1 MIIDI
6 ILDRREGAINYVP
19 ATHLKAIY
27 DYATFFHMNNLA
39 AAVDGGTE
47 DDVKAA
53 LMDYVISGGCN
64 PDIHHHNFLDLCLFI
79 KAVRWTEETEETE
92 ETEKTEEDAPTAAA
106 VAADKLAI
114 IRKVATRL
122 RRKIKKDRLA
132 IVHDRRLGD
141 INYLE
146 AVEALTCGPLG
157 TEDPEPTEILLSVT
171 YGAGLPAEKAEAIE
185 DALRAAV
192 KALPFPAEDIFRG
205 TGDGTREYTALF
217 TL

>member
-6 ILDRREGAINYVP
+6 ILDRKDGAISY
-19 ATHLKAIY
+19 
-27 DYATFFHMNNLA
+27 
-39 AAVDGGTE
+39 
-47 DDVKAA
+47 
-53 LMDYVISGGCN
+53 
-64 PDIHHHNFLDLCLFI
+64 
-79 KAVRWTEETEETE
+79 
-92 ETEKTEEDAPTAAA
+92 DAPAGESI
-106 VAADKLAI
+106 ADKLAI

-122 RRKIKKDRLA
+122 RRNIKRDRLA
-132 IVHDRRLGD
+132 IVHDRRLGNVD
-141 INYLE
+141 YLE

-157 TEDPEPTEILLSVT
+157 TEDPNPTEILLSVT

-192 KALPFPAEDIFRG
+192 NALPFPADDIFRG

>member
-6 ILDRREGAINYVP
+6 ILDRKDGAISYD
-19 ATHLKAIY
+19 AKTHLKAIY
-27 DYATFFHMNNLA
+27 DYATDAHMSDIA
-39 AAVDGGTE
+39 TAVDSGNE

-53 LMDYVISGGCN
+53 LMCYISTCGY
-64 PDIHHHNFLDLCLFI
+64 PLDLLDYI
-79 KAVRWTEETEETE
+79 ARVRWTD
-92 ETEKTEEDAPTAAA
+92 DAPAGESI
-106 VAADKLAI
+106 ADKLAI

-122 RRKIKKDRLA
+122 RRNIKRDRLA

-171 YGAGLPAEKAEAIE
+171 YGTGLPAEKAEAIE

-192 KALPFPAEDIFRG
+192 KALPFPADDIFRG

-217 TL
+217 TLQR

>member
-6 ILDRREGAINYVP
+6 ILDRKDGAISYD
-19 ATHLKAIY
+19 ASKHLKAIY
-27 DYATFFHMNNLA
+27 DYATDAHMSDIA

-53 LMDYVISGGCN
+53 LMCYISTCGYPLELLDYIARV
-64 PDIHHHNFLDLCLFI
+64 H
-79 KAVRWTEETEETE
+79 WTD
-92 ETEKTEEDAPTAAA
+92 DATAPA
-106 VAADKLAI
+106 VAAEKLAI

-157 TEDPEPTEILLSVT
+157 TEDPNPTEILLSIT

-185 DALRAAV
+185 DALLAAV
-192 KALPFPAEDIFRG
+192 KALPFSPDDIFRG

-217 TL
+217 TLQR

>member
-6 ILDRREGAINYVP
+6 ILDRKDGAISYN
-19 ATHLKAIY
+19 ANKHLKAIY
-27 DYATFFHMNNLA
+27 DYATDAGMTELA
-39 AAVDGGTE
+39 TAVDGGTE

-53 LMDYVISGGCN
+53 LMRFISESGY
-64 PDIHHHNFLDLCLFI
+64 PTALLDFI
-79 KAVRWTEETEETE
+79 SSARWTD
-92 ETEKTEEDAPTAAA
+92 DATA
-106 VAADKLAI
+106 VAAEKLALV
-114 IRKVATRL
+114 RKVATRL

-141 INYLE
+141 VNYLE

-171 YGAGLPAEKAEAIE
+171 YGTGLPAEKAEAIE

-192 KALPFPAEDIFRG
+192 NALPFPADDIFRG
-205 TGDGTREYTALF
+205 TGDGTRECTALF
-217 TL
+217 TLQR

>member
-6 ILDRREGAINYVP
+6 ILDRKDGAISYD
-19 ATHLKAIY
+19 ASKHLKAIY
-27 DYATFFHMNNLA
+27 DYATDAGMTDLA
-39 AAVDGGTE
+39 TAVDGGTE

-53 LMDYVISGGCN
+53 LMCYISTCGYPLELLDYI
-64 PDIHHHNFLDLCLFI
+64 
-79 KAVRWTEETEETE
+79 ARVRWTDDSTARASEY
-92 ETEKTEEDAPTAAA
+92 DAPAPQDM
-106 VAADKLAI
+106 ADKLAI

-122 RRKIKKDRLA
+122 RRNIKRDRLA

-171 YGAGLPAEKAEAIE
+171 YSAGLPAEKAEAIE

-192 KALPFPAEDIFRG
+192 KALPFPADDIFRG

-217 TL
+217 TLQR

>member
-6 ILDRREGAINYVP
+6 ILDRQEGAIDYVP

-27 DYATFFHMNNLA
+27 DYVMDARMTDIAT
-39 AAVDGGTE
+39 AVDGGTE

-53 LMDYVISGGCN
+53 L
-64 PDIHHHNFLDLCLFI
+64 
-79 KAVRWTEETEETE
+79 
-92 ETEKTEEDAPTAAA
+92 
-106 VAADKLAI
+106 

-122 RRKIKKDRLA
+122 RRKIKRDRLA

-171 YGAGLPAEKAEAIE
+171 YGTGLPAEKAEAIE

-192 KALPFPAEDIFRG
+192 KALPFPADDIFRG

-217 TL
+217 TI

>member
-6 ILDRREGAINYVP
+6 ILDRKDGAISYD
-19 ATHLKAIY
+19 ASKHLKAIY
-27 DYATFFHMNNLA
+27 EYATDAGMSELA
-39 AAVDGGTE
+39 TAVDGGTE

-53 LMDYVISGGCN
+53 LMCYISTCGYPLELLDYIARV
-64 PDIHHHNFLDLCLFI
+64 H
-79 KAVRWTEETEETE
+79 WTD
-92 ETEKTEEDAPTAAA
+92 DAPAPQDR
-106 VAADKLAI
+106 ADKLAI

-132 IVHDRRLGD
+132 IVQDRRLGD

-157 TEDPEPTEILLSVT
+157 TEDPEPTEILLSIT

-192 KALPFPAEDIFRG
+192 KALPFSPDDIFRG

-217 TL
+217 TLQR

>member
-39 AAVDGGTE
+39 AAIDGGTE

-79 KAVRWTEETEETE
+79 KAVRWTEE
-92 ETEKTEEDAPTAAA
+92 DAPTA
-106 VAADKLAI
+106 VAAEKLAI

-132 IVHDRRLGD
+132 IVHDRRLGNV
-141 INYLE
+141 NYLE

-157 TEDPEPTEILLSVT
+157 TDDPEPTEILLSVT
-171 YGAGLPAEKAEAIE
+171 YGTGLPAEKAEAIE

-192 KALPFPAEDIFRG
+192 KALPFPADDIFRG

>member
-79 KAVRWTEETEETE
+79 KSVRWTEETEETE
-92 ETEKTEEDAPTAAA
+92 ETEDDAPAAT
-106 VAADKLAI
+106 ADKLAI

-122 RRKIKKDRLA
+122 RRNIKRNRLA
-132 IVHDRRLGD
+132 IVHDRRLGNVD
-141 INYLE
+141 YLE
-146 AVEALTCGPLG
+146 AVEVLTCGPLG
-157 TEDPEPTEILLSVT
+157 TGDPEPTEILLSVT
-171 YGAGLPAEKAEAIE
+171 YGAGLPAAQAEAIE
-185 DALRAAV
+185 DALLAAV
-192 KALPFPAEDIFRG
+192 KALPFPADDIFRG

-217 TL
+217 TLQR

>member
-6 ILDRREGAINYVP
+6 ILDRREGAISYDA

-27 DYATFFHMNNLA
+27 DAATFFHMDNLA

-79 KAVRWTEETEETE
+79 KTVRWTEETEETE
-92 ETEKTEEDAPTAAA
+92 ETEDDAPTGESL
-106 VAADKLAI
+106 ADKLAI
-114 IRKVATRL
+114 IRKVAARL
-122 RRKIKKDRLA
+122 RRNIKRNRLA
-132 IVHDRRLGD
+132 IVHNRRLGD
-141 INYLE
+141 VNYLD
-146 AVEALTCGPLG
+146 AVEALTCGELG
-157 TEDPEPTEILLSVT
+157 TEDPNPTEILLSVT
-171 YGAGLPAEKAEAIE
+171 YGAGLPAEKADAIE
-185 DALRAAV
+185 DALRDAV
-192 KALPFPAEDIFRG
+192 NALPFPADDIFRG
-205 TGDGTREYTALF
+205 TGDGTKEYTALF

>member
-27 DYATFFHMNNLA
+27 DYATDAHMSDIA

-53 LMDYVISGGCN
+53 LMSYIATCGYPLELLDYIAG
-64 PDIHHHNFLDLCLFI
+64 
-79 KAVRWTEETEETE
+79 VRWTE
-92 ETEKTEEDAPTAAA
+92 DATAAT
-106 VAADKLAI
+106 AADKLAI

-171 YGAGLPAEKAEAIE
+171 YGTGLPAEKAEAIE
-185 DALRAAV
+185 DALLSSV
-192 KALPFPAEDIFRG
+192 NALPFPADDIFRG

>member
-6 ILDRREGAINYVP
+6 ILDRREGAISYD
-19 ATHLKAIY
+19 ASKHLKAIY
-27 DYATFFHMNNLA
+27 DYATDSRMSDVA
-39 AAVDGGTE
+39 AAVDSGNE

-53 LMDYVISGGCN
+53 LMCYISTCGY
-64 PDIHHHNFLDLCLFI
+64 PLDLLDYI
-79 KAVRWTEETEETE
+79 ARVRWTD
-92 ETEKTEEDAPTAAA
+92 DAPAPQDT
-106 VAADKLAI
+106 ADKLALV
-114 IRKVATRL
+114 RKVATRL

-132 IVHDRRLGD
+132 IVHDRRLGNVD
-141 INYLE
+141 YLE

-185 DALRAAV
+185 DALLAAV
-192 KALPFPAEDIFRG
+192 KALPFPTDDIFRG

-217 TL
+217 TLQR

>member
-79 KAVRWTEETEETE
+79 KAVRWTEE
-92 ETEKTEEDAPTAAA
+92 DAPTA
-106 VAADKLAI
+106 VAAEKF
-114 IRKVATRL
+114 
-122 RRKIKKDRLA
+122 
-132 IVHDRRLGD
+132 G
-141 INYLE
+141 LE
-146 AVEALTCGPLG
+146 SLVC
-157 TEDPEPTEILLSVT
+157 
-171 YGAGLPAEKAEAIE
+171 
-185 DALRAAV
+185 
-192 KALPFPAEDIFRG
+192 
-205 TGDGTREYTALF
+205 
-217 TL
+217 

>member
-1 MIIDI
+1 
-6 ILDRREGAINYVP
+6 
-19 ATHLKAIY
+19 
-27 DYATFFHMNNLA
+27 MNTTSANLN
-39 AAVDGGTE
+39 
-47 DDVKAA
+47 
-53 LMDYVISGGCN
+53 S
-64 PDIHHHNFLDLCLFI
+64 
-79 KAVRWTEETEETE
+79 
-92 ETEKTEEDAPTAAA
+92 AAA

-157 TEDPEPTEILLSVT
+157 TEDPEPSEILLSVT
-171 YGAGLPAEKAEAIE
+171 FGAGLPAEKAEAIE

-192 KALPFPAEDIFRG
+192 KALPFPAEDVFRG
-205 TGDGTREYTALF
+205 TGDGTREFTALF

>member
-1 MIIDI
+1 MIIDV
-6 ILDRREGAINYVP
+6 ILDRKDGAIKYTA

-27 DYATFFHMNNLA
+27 DYATDAGMNDIA

-53 LMDYVISGGCN
+53 LMCYISTCGY
-64 PDIHHHNFLDLCLFI
+64 PLDLLDYI
-79 KAVRWTEETEETE
+79 AGVRWTD
-92 ETEKTEEDAPTAAA
+92 DAPAPQDM
-106 VAADKLAI
+106 ADKLAI

-141 INYLE
+141 VNYLE

-171 YGAGLPAEKAEAIE
+171 YGARLPAEKAEAIE
-185 DALRAAV
+185 DALRDAV
-192 KALPFPAEDIFRG
+192 KALPFPADDIFRG